1 MLLLESVRHKASEP
15 VLSWVRGNQEAKI
28 SYQHPKPLNV
38 WNHFGLHKLLQCI
51 TMLLCHCCVIQIGK
65 PIILLLSDD
74 IMTFVYCLL
83 LQKGLPHP
91 GFVLGRLP
99 VRQHERVHCRDR
111 GGWAS
116 SSIPLY
122 QSPDDKALIKW
133 TSAALCTISVTVQA
147 ASRTDARLHA
157 SPAAVTT
164 HRTKHKTD
172 LKHLLSPFQT
182 AECWVSRDQNH
193 WQAMCHSQCVVT
205 DTLCLW
211 REFC

>member
-1 MLLLESVRHKASEP
+1 
-15 VLSWVRGNQEAKI
+15 
-28 SYQHPKPLNV
+28 
-38 WNHFGLHKLLQCI
+38 
-51 TMLLCHCCVIQIGK
+51 
-65 PIILLLSDD
+65 
-74 IMTFVYCLL
+74 MTFVYCLL

-91 GFVLGRLP
+91 GFVLGGLP

-133 TSAALCTISVTVQA
+133 TSAPLCTISVTVQA

-157 SPAAVTT
+157 SPAAVTI

-172 LKHLLSPFQT
+172 WKHLSSLYQT
-182 AECWVSRDQNH
+182 ACKSVTRSKSLTGDVPFSVC
-193 WQAMCHSQCVVT
+193 CHRHTVPVEEIFPIYKYSYT
-205 DTLCLW
+205 RYNTPH
-211 REFC
+211 